1 MFGQE
6 VDIVS
11 SKQMAKSQALSGS
24 TGSNKVNMHT
34 LPLQEVSNFLSVTV
48 FVFSVI
54 ARYMYN
60 KYFVDIVF
68 IIKNAVTI
76 DSSICQT
83 KDYDPSVPET
93 YSS

>member
-1 MFGQE
+1 
-6 VDIVS
+6 
-11 SKQMAKSQALSGS
+11 
-24 TGSNKVNMHT
+24 
-34 LPLQEVSNFLSVTV
+34 
-48 FVFSVI
+48 
-54 ARYMYN
+54 MYN

-83 KDYDPSVPET
+83 KDYDPSVQET

>member
-1 MFGQE
+1 
-6 VDIVS
+6 
-11 SKQMAKSQALSGS
+11 
-24 TGSNKVNMHT
+24 
-34 LPLQEVSNFLSVTV
+34 
-48 FVFSVI
+48 
-54 ARYMYN
+54 MYN

-93 YSS
+93 YSSWIWDYGKFVCIV